1 MEQKILSFLNYL
13 LDCGIVTIQQLFV
26 LFGPLLLLAFIMNF
40 ISQKN
45 AKLGST
51 VLGQKGYLY
60 IFGWL
65 GTAVHEL
72 GHAVFA
78 LIFAHK
84 IDKIRLFTPNSGK
97 SLGQVKHRYNAKN
110 PYQTFGN
117 FFIGIGPV
125 LLGAFLLFA
134 VAWLLFNLNVF
145 RIAEKNGVTIH
156 TDLLFS
162 FELLT
167 TAIVKIA
174 VSVWEI
180 LIFIFTGPNTI
191 WWKLLLFVYFFYSVG
206 SAVTLSS
213 SDIKGA
219 FRGFLYFV
227 IVLLIFNLATFWMGN
242 FVLSFIREMS
252 YFFSGFY
259 FLIIFSIGLN
269 LVFMLII
276 FLIRYLLLLFS
287 K

>member
-1 MEQKILSFLNYL
+1 MEQKILMFLNYL

-40 ISQKN
+40 ISQEN
-45 AKLGST
+45 AKQGSI

-84 IDKIRLFTPNSGK
+84 IDNIKLFTPNSGK

-125 LLGAFLLFA
+125 LLGAFLLFL
-134 VAWLLFNLNVF
+134 VTLLLFNLNVF
-145 RIAEKNGVTIH
+145 RIAEKNGVSIH
-156 TDLLFS
+156 TDLFFS
-162 FELLT
+162 FEMLS
-167 TAIVKIA
+167 TAVINIA
-174 VSVWEI
+174 KGVWEC
-180 LIFIFTGPNTI
+180 LKFVFAGPNTN
-191 WWKLLLFVYFFYSVG
+191 WWKLVLFIFLFYSVG

-213 SDIKGA
+213 SDIKSA
-219 FRGFLYFV
+219 FRGFIYFV
-227 IVLLIFNLATFWMGN
+227 IVLLLFNVATFWMGN
-242 FVLSFIREMS
+242 FALTFIRGIS
-252 YFFSGFY
+252 YYFSGFY
-259 FLIIFSIGLN
+259 FLIILSIGLN
-269 LVFMLII
+269 LVFLLILR
-276 FLIRYLLLLFS
+276 LIRSLFS
-287 K
+287 LFSR